1 MAAASALR
9 RLLKIAPNRDKPPG
23 TEPWMMDRKP
33 SADPMAAL
41 RDRELEAWLDRA
53 LGAKADPEPV
63 LRDV

>member
-1 MAAASALR
+1 
-9 RLLKIAPNRDKPPG
+9 LKIAPNPDKSG
-23 TEPWMMDRKP
+23 TGQVRVMDRKP
-33 SADPMAAL
+33 SDDPMAAL